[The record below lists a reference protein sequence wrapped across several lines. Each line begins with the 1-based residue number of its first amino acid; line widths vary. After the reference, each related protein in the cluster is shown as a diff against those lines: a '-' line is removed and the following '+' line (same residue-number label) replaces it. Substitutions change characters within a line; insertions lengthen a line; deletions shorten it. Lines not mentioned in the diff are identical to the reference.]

1 MYVLFKIETRENNER
16 LSTNSRISQRKSIAS
31 RPGRSRNISQ
41 QQSTLH
47 SKQSSPLSRSN
58 YDTNETIKL
67 HSIHGKYV
75 LSISDSNAVRINVYP
90 LIDRLTVS
98 DSTGHANPHVVS
110 SHTRELPLTS
120 MLDHSDSPRIS
131 SHLIQQ
137 EQQSNIYKEDDD
149 RSARSLSFRSYG
161 YRTPSKTTIKVS
173 RESSQSLSPVRS
185 KSIHTQQSNR
195 SRQVPSINDARE
207 KKSTSSFKGSINQNP
222 SSYQTHVSIFYEN

>member
-1 MYVLFKIETRENNER
+1 LYVLFNIETRENNER

-31 RPGRSRNISQ
+31 RPGSSHNISQ
-41 QQSTLH
+41 QQSTIH

-58 YDTNETIKL
+58 YYINEP
-67 HSIHGKYV
+67 GKYV
-75 LSISDSNAVRINVYP
+75 LSISDSNVVRINMYP

-98 DSTGHANPHVVS
+98 DSTRRTNPHIVS

-120 MLDHSDSPRIS
+120 MLDHSDSQRIS

-149 RSARSLSFRSYG
+149 RSARSLSFQSYG

-195 SRQVPSINDARE
+195 SRQVSSINDVRE

-222 SSYQTHVSIFYEN
+222 SSYQMHVSIFYENL